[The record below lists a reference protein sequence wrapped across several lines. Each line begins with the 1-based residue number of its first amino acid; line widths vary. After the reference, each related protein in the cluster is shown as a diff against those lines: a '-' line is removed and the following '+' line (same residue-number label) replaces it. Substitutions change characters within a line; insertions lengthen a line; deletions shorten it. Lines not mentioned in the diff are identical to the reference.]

1 MAFNRAHRA
10 NESVRTRHGSPPRTR
25 SVLAVV
31 PVASGDISG
40 GSSSSEEIESEFSL
54 KSESSVRPE
63 IGVFSVVVSV
73 MLVNGSV

>member
-1 MAFNRAHRA
+1 M
-10 NESVRTRHGSPPRTR
+10 
-25 SVLAVV
+25 AVV